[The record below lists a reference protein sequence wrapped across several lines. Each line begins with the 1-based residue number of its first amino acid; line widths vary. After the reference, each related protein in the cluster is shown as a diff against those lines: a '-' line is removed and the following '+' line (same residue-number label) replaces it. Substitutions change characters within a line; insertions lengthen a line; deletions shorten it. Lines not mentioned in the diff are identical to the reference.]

1 MDLAVEKP
9 SKADQEYTE
18 KTLELKDY
26 LRKKVIHAQ
35 IFKDTEPRELFHSKT
50 GASFKVN
57 K

>member
-1 MDLAVEKP
+1 MAVEKP